1 MHTQTSMALLDS
13 AGIAAAISAADC
25 SRSSATVVGYGFVG
39 QQYVK
44 ALRAL
49 GVRRIRVCTRSAER
63 VTPLRGD
70 PDIELLTGGFE
81 GMTTM
86 STPGELAIIGTP
98 TAYLIEAVHKL
109 CDLGFRRLLI
119 EKPVA
124 LSADEIERL
133 TENLNQRGVEAAVA
147 YNRVAYPAYHEIRA
161 RVAREGG
168 VTSCTYTFTEMIK
181 PNWQETFPP
190 EELARWGIANS
201 LHVMSMAHSL
211 IGLPRE
217 YHAHHVR
224 NGRIA
229 WHPAGDVFVGAG
241 VSEYGIPFS
250 YHADW
255 GSTGR
260 WSIELHTQVSSY
272 LLRPL
277 EEVRRRTAPLT
288 EWEKLPLEVFAP
300 DVKPGFA
307 EEVAAMLHPTLQ
319 AHIPLFSLSRAAA
332 LTRFG
337 EQVFGYDQ
345 APNQNN
351 G

>member
-1 MHTQTSMALLDS
+1 MYTQTSTTLLDS
-13 AGIAAAISAADC
+13 AGIAAAISAADF
-25 SRSSATVVGYGFVG
+25 SRFSATVVGYGFVG

-49 GVRRIRVCTRSAER
+49 GVQRIRVCTRSAER
-63 VTPLRGD
+63 VAPLRGD

-81 GMTTM
+81 EMTAV
-86 STPGELAIIGTP
+86 STPGELVIIGTP
-98 TAYLIEAVHKL
+98 TARLVEAVHKL
-109 CDLGFRRLLI
+109 CDLGFRHLLI

-124 LSADEIERL
+124 LNADGIERL
-133 TENLNQRGVEAAVA
+133 TEDLNRRGVEAAVA
-147 YNRVAYPAYHEIRA
+147 YNRVAYPAYHEIQA

-181 PNWQETFPP
+181 PNWQELFPP

-201 LHVMSMAHSL
+201 LHVMSMVHSL

-229 WHPAGDVFVGAG
+229 WHPTGDVFVGAG
-241 VSEYGIPFS
+241 TSERGIPFS

-260 WSIELHTQVSSY
+260 WSIELHTRASSY

-277 EEVRRRTAPLT
+277 EEVRRRTAPLA

-307 EEVAAMLHPTLQ
+307 EEVAAMLHPTLR